1 MPAALRLLIGALWL
15 SATGVSA
22 RFSANTE
29 VDHRRDFAESVQPRQ
44 PDEGASDTRQ
54 SLITFADP
62 RAKAFEVD
70 GKKIPDVHWD
80 AGRSWAGLMPISGD
94 ANETRKLFFWYVS
107 FVACSAGLLYATVT
121 VAYYGRFWPTT
132 DPESLKNLVFWT
144 NGGPGCSSLEG
155 FLQENGPISWS
166 WGQAEPTPN
175 PWSWTQLSNML
186 WVEQPVGT
194 GFSQGEPT
202 INDDNALAA
211 QVAGFLE
218 QFLDIF
224 SELKGSNF
232 WVTGESYA
240 GFFVPYIAN
249 YLYENPSPD
258 LQLKGIWMADPSLT
272 WDLVHQSI
280 PSLGFVQANRNVFP
294 FNSTF
299 MAQLQNMS
307 DACGFT
313 DYFDRYVRYPPWGQL
328 PFPVGATVDP
338 VTRIVGECPRLA
350 ALDAEI
356 HLLQPVSV
364 ERPLSPLPHH
374 HPVSDEHSRTEVQT
388 AINAPT
394 MHWKTC
400 NHAVY
405 ADPET
410 GELSEVDPSVPS
422 ALSVLPNVIEKS
434 ERVVIV
440 HGLAGFQS
448 PIEEESFLVD
458 DMGVFGHT
466 HTERGLTYVEMFYS
480 GHMAPQFVPWATY
493 QTMAYVLG
501 KRDSPSA

>member
-1 MPAALRLLIGALWL
+1 MPAALRLLLGAFWL

-22 RFSANTE
+22 RFSENPE
-29 VDHRRDFAESVQPRQ
+29 IDHRRDFAEPVQPRQ
-44 PDEGASDTRQ
+44 SDEASDARQ

-62 RAKAFEVD
+62 RAKAFKVD
-70 GKKIPDVHWD
+70 GKKIPDGELNLLACLWD
-80 AGRSWAGLMPISGD
+80 LPFLTGVWGSALGRRTFL
-94 ANETRKLFFWYVS
+94 
-107 FVACSAGLLYATVT
+107 
-121 VAYYGRFWPTT
+121 
-132 DPESLKNLVFWT
+132 
-144 NGGPGCSSLEG
+144 GGPDADFRGRERDAQVVL
-155 FLQENGPISWS
+155 LENGPISWS

-249 YLYENPSPD
+249 YLYENPNPD
-258 LQLKGIWMADPSLT
+258 LSLKGIWMADPSLT
-272 WDLVHQSI
+272 WDLVRTCRTHAAS
-280 PSLGFVQANRNVFP
+280 PTT
-294 FNSTF
+294 ST
-299 MAQLQNMS
+299 
-307 DACGFT
+307 
-313 DYFDRYVRYPPWGQL
+313 
-328 PFPVGATVDP
+328 ATVDP
-338 VTRIVGECPRLA
+338 VTRIVGVRPECKIHDMILSAAQMKGAPLTTYHRERPRLA
-350 ALDAEI
+350 AVDAEI
-356 HLLQPVSV
+356 HLLQS
-364 ERPLSPLPHH
+364 
-374 HPVSDEHSRTEVQT
+374 VQT

-440 HGLAGFQS
+440 HGLADFVLLPEGTRILIQWVSARFILCGGGVTFMMIIIFRFMSCRNMTWNGRQGFQW
-448 PIEEESFLVD
+448 PIEEESFLID
-458 DMGVFGHT
+458 DMGVFGHM